1 MSILNHLPLAPAP
14 LQSLWRASLALSAL
28 AVAGG
33 VALHLSPGNVAL
45 MQAVHAQA
53 SALPWAW
60 EALTHMGEAGFVL
73 ALLMFFMRKQPAGL
87 SLLLK
92 AWLLGTLVSQFFKRA
107 LDIPRPAAV
116 LEPAL
121 LFLIG
126 HPPSHGHSMPSG
138 HSMAA
143 GSAAAIV
150 LLVIPAH
157 RRWLLPVVLGLS
169 LLVACSRVAVG
180 AHWPADVLVGWGMG
194 WWVVA
199 AAAKWERRQPWQQG
213 LTQSHWRLALP
224 LLSSL
229 LLMSFA
235 LQPNNTTPAIVI
247 SSVGAALGLA
257 CLWHSWQAWQKRSR
271 P

>member
-1 MSILNHLPLAPAP
+1 MSILNHLPQAPAP

-33 VALHLSPGNVAL
+33 VVLHLSPGNAAL
-45 MQAVHAQA
+45 ILAVHAQA

-60 EALTHMGEAGFVL
+60 ETLTHMGEAGFVL
-73 ALLMFFMRKQPAGL
+73 VLLMFFMRKQPAGL

-92 AWLLGTLVSQFFKRA
+92 AWLLGALVSQLLKRA
-107 LDIPRPAAV
+107 FDIPRPAAV
-116 LEPAL
+116 VEPAL

-126 HPPSHGHSMPSG
+126 HPPMSGHSMPSG

-150 LLVIPAH
+150 LLLIPAH

-169 LLVACSRVAVG
+169 VLVACSRVAVG
-180 AHWPADVLVGWGMG
+180 AHWPADVLVGWGLG

-199 AAAKWERRQPWQQG
+199 AAACWERRQPWALG
-213 LTQSHWRLALP
+213 LTQSHWRYALP
-224 LLSSL
+224 LMACL
-229 LLMSFA
+229 LLFSFV

-247 SSVGAALGLA
+247 STVGAALGLA
-257 CLWHSWQAWQKRSR
+257 CLWHLRQSWQKRWH

>member
-1 MSILNHLPLAPAP
+1 MSILNHLPQAPAP

-33 VALHLSPGNVAL
+33 VVLHLSPGNASL
-45 MQAVHAQA
+45 MLAVHARA

-73 ALLMFFMRKQPAGL
+73 VLLMYCMRKQPAGL

-92 AWLLGTLVSQFFKRA
+92 TWLLGALVSQFFKRA
-107 LDIPRPAAV
+107 FDLPRPAAV
-116 LEPAL
+116 VETTL

-126 HPPSHGHSMPSG
+126 HPPLSGHSMPSG

-150 LLVIPAH
+150 LLVLPAH
-157 RRWLLPVVLGLS
+157 RRWLLPAVLGLS

-180 AHWPADVLVGWGMG
+180 AHWPADVLVGWGLG

-199 AAAKWERRQPWQQG
+199 AAAQWERHQPWQLG
-213 LTQSHWRLALP
+213 LTQSRWRLALP
-224 LLSSL
+224 ILSSL
-229 LLMSFA
+229 LLISFA

-247 SSVGAALGLA
+247 SSAGAALGLA
-257 CLWHSWQAWQKRSR
+257 CLWHSRQSWQKRSH